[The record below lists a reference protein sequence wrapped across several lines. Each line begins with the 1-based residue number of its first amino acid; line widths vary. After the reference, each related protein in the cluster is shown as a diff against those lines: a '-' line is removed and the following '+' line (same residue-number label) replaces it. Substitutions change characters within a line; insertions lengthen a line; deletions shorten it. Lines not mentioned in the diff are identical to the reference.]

1 MKYMRAK
8 TGFKYFAA
16 AIFLAL
22 IILFFPFESIAQ
34 TVIRAE
40 DFAGEYTGA
49 RHSMR
54 DPSGYAAVKTL
65 EAVAAK
71 AGCGEYEKIY
81 IIEGGED
88 AARNFFEISGAAAVK
103 KVESQNSRGEKW
115 DYFECSIGG
124 EKAACEYHVFGEDML
139 RHIMLCYSFRNI
151 DARRIKGILRNGS
164 FDKIY
169 IDFYKSLKIA
179 GTADYG
185 IIGYRRAVVRHIYWR
200 VNAHRKAAAVKEFM
214 AAAGGSEKASDGL
227 KAEIIKSAGMRFY
240 FENADLVGRIS
251 EFFRLIEK
259 ESDLKKYFLNSP
271 DFYEFDDIDKT
282 ASGLYKKSP
291 PALKTAGRFAALLD
305 ENGFKF
311 KTLEGKAGEF
321 FNDIPF
327 DVRRVTFKDG
337 EGRIRS
343 LLACEHPYGGSA
355 MAMASAMGRRGMKK
369 IIFYGTCGSF
379 VTIPK
384 YSVIIPSAIIGPDG
398 RAYGNAIYDDHKAAA
413 WRETGMSAHPDGA
426 AVVLTGKHASIFSPL
441 AETRRVINEF
451 TENGVDSVDC
461 EAAHVF
467 AAPACSNAER
477 SAVFIAS
484 DFPGTDSTIES
495 WERENESY
503 IRAQMK
509 ILDMIIK
516 ELDIAE
522 IILK

>member
-1 MKYMRAK
+1 MKHMRANPA
-8 TGFKYFAA
+8 FKYSIT
-16 AIFLAL
+16 AIFNIL
-22 IILFFPFESIAQ
+22 IFLSFPFESIAQ
-34 TVIRAE
+34 TEICAE

-65 EAVAAK
+65 DAIARKAVR
-71 AGCGEYEKIY
+71 GEYEKIY

-88 AARNFFEISGAAAVK
+88 AARAFFNRSGAAAVK
-103 KVESQNSRGEKW
+103 KIESQNSRGEKW

-139 RHIMLCYSFRNI
+139 RHVMLCYSFRNV
-151 DARRIKGILRNGS
+151 DARRIRGILRNGS

-169 IDFYKSLKIA
+169 MDFYKSLKIA
-179 GTADYG
+179 GVADYG

-200 VNAHRKAAAVKEFM
+200 INVHRKAAAVKEFV
-214 AAAGGSEKASDGL
+214 AAAGGAEKASSAF
-227 KAEIIKSAGMRFY
+227 KIEMIESAGMKFY
-240 FENADLVGRIS
+240 FENTRFVWQISDL
-251 EFFRLIEK
+251 FRLIEK
-259 ESDLKKYFLNSP
+259 EGDLQKYFLNSS
-271 DFYEFDDIDKT
+271 DFYVIDDVDK
-282 ASGLYKKSP
+282 AAAGLYKRSP
-291 PALKTAGRFAALLD
+291 LALKATGLFAALLD

-311 KTLEGKAGEF
+311 KALEGKAGEYF
-321 FNDIPF
+321 EGIPF

-337 EGRIRS
+337 AGRIRS
-343 LLACEHPYGGSA
+343 LLACEHPYGRSA

-379 VTIPK
+379 ITIPK
-384 YSVIIPSAIIGPDG
+384 YSVIIPSAVIGHDR
-398 RAYGNAIYDDHKAAA
+398 RAYGNPLYAGYKAAA
-413 WRETGMSAHPDGA
+413 GNGTGT
-426 AVVLTGKHASIFSPL
+426 AVNSGLPAVFLTGKHASVFSPL
-441 AETRRVINEF
+441 AETGRAVDEF
-451 TENGVDSVDC
+451 VKNGVDSVDC

-467 AAPACSNAER
+467 AAPACAGSER

-495 WERENESY
+495 WERENDSY

-516 ELDIAE
+516 ELDISE
-522 IILK
+522 IVLK

>member
-1 MKYMRAK
+1 MKFMRAK
-8 TGFKYFAA
+8 IRFKYSIAVVFF
-16 AIFLAL
+16 IL
-22 IILFFPFESIAQ
+22 IVIGFPFESAAQ
-34 TVIRAE
+34 SVIRAE
-40 DFAGEYTGA
+40 DFAGEYINA
-49 RHSMR
+49 RHSMH

-65 EAVAAK
+65 DAIARK
-71 AGCGEYEKIY
+71 AGSGEYEKIY
-81 IIEGGED
+81 VIEGGED
-88 AARNFFEISGAAAVK
+88 AARAFLERSGAAAVK
-103 KVESQNSRGEKW
+103 KIESQNLRGEKW

-151 DARRIKGILRNGS
+151 DARRIFGILRNDS

-169 IDFYKSLKIA
+169 LDFYKSLKMA

-200 VNAHRKAAAVKEFM
+200 INAHRKAAAVKEFV
-214 AAAGGSEKASDGL
+214 AAAGGAEKASAGI
-227 KAEIIKSAGMRFY
+227 KVEMIKSAGMRFY
-240 FENADLVGRIS
+240 FENAKFIRQIS
-251 EFFRLIEK
+251 DFFRLIEK
-259 ESDLKKYFLNSP
+259 ESDLKKYFLNSS
-271 DFYEFDDIDKT
+271 DFYEIDDVDK
-282 ASGLYKKSP
+282 AAAGLYKRSP
-291 PALKTAGRFAALLD
+291 RALKTTGLFAACFD

-311 KTLEGKAGEF
+311 KALEGKAGEYF
-321 FNDIPF
+321 DDITF
-327 DVRRVTFKDG
+327 DVRRVTFKDS
-337 EGRIRS
+337 EGRVRS

-355 MAMASAMGRRGMKK
+355 MAMASAMGRRGIKK

-379 VTIPK
+379 VKLPK
-384 YSVIIPSAIIGPDG
+384 YSVIIPGAIIGPDG
-398 RAYGNAIYDDHKAAA
+398 RDYGNPLYDGYEASAGH
-413 WRETGMSAHPDGA
+413 ETGKNIHTGGP
-426 AVVLTGKHASIFSPL
+426 AVVLTGKHASVFSPL
-441 AETRRVINEF
+441 TETWRVINEF
-451 TENGVDSVDC
+451 TKNGVDSVDC

-467 AAPACSNAER
+467 AAPACADTER

-495 WERENESY
+495 WERENDGY